1 MNPVRLFLNGFLSYQ
16 SPTELDFRGFEL
28 ACVSGANGAGKSSL
42 LDAITWVLFGEAR
55 SRDDDELIN
64 THATSA
70 EVELDF
76 EYESNLYRVK
86 RSKPRGKTT
95 LLEFYLSNPDGGW
108 RVLTEKSVRETENR
122 LRQVLRMDFETFINA
137 SFFLQGRADQ
147 FAQQNSTSRK
157 RILSSVLGLEVW
169 ETYKDSAAER
179 RKAVEAEVKSI
190 DAQLAVIETE
200 LAQENERKARLVEI
214 ERRLGE
220 LAEQRKDKEAALAT
234 LQRLAAALAE
244 QARMVELLRARLE
257 ETRCRSER
265 LESQNQGLQEERQ
278 QLQGRIERGAEIEEA
293 YERWQAARREL
304 ERWEKTAAQFHEVQA
319 RRSKPLAEI
328 AAGQSRLEEERRALN
343 AQAALRK
350 QEQDR
355 LAELEVEL
363 PGVQTAIRALEEK
376 LGERAALE
384 EQWREAQ
391 QSIERMK
398 AENERL
404 KVDMKAL
411 RERLDRLGEVDGA
424 VCPLC
429 GQPLSPADRQS
440 LIDSLTLEGKQ
451 MGDTYRQNLADQK
464 TAEDRGHELRGLIER
479 LGGQEKELRYLTQRQ
494 DQVTGEM
501 ERIHKAA
508 AEWEQSGARRLVE
521 IDGLLAGDEFAQEA
535 RARLAEIDLEAK
547 ALGYDTA
554 AHDAARRSEMDGR
567 GAERDLRE
575 LEAARASLQPLERQ
589 ITGVTAEW
597 KKEREQV
604 ETQEKELST
613 AEARYEKEAQDLPD
627 LDLAESEA
635 LALQA
640 EENRLRMDVGMVRQM
655 VAVLNTQRKR
665 KDRLTHE
672 REEAVR
678 QVARLKMLERAF
690 GKDGVPALLIEQAL
704 PEIEAQANDILD
716 RLTMGGM
723 SIGFHTQRQLKSK
736 KDEMRETLDIVI
748 TDSSG
753 SKREYEMFSGGAA
766 CRIHFA
772 IRLALSRVLAHRA
785 GARLQ
790 TLFIDEGFGS
800 QDADGRQRLV
810 EAINLVRSEFSRIL
824 VITHLEE
831 LKDHF
836 PARVEVEKTLNG
848 SQVRVV
854 T

>member
-16 SPTELDFRGFEL
+16 NATELDFSGFAL
-28 ACVSGANGAGKSSL
+28 ACISGSNGAGKSSL

-64 THATSA
+64 AHVNSA

-76 EYESNLYRVK
+76 EYEGNLYRVK
-86 RSKPRGKTT
+86 RSKPRGKTS
-95 LLEFYLSNPDGGW
+95 LLEFYLSNPEGGW

-157 RILSSVLGLEVW
+157 RILTSVLGLEVW
-169 ETYKDSAAER
+169 ETYKANATER
-179 RKAVEAEVKSI
+179 RKNVEAEVKSI
-190 DAQLAVIETE
+190 DAQLAEIEAE
-200 LAQENERKARLVEI
+200 LAQEGARKERLAEI
-214 ERRLGE
+214 EKRLGE
-220 LAEQRKDKEAALAT
+220 LGDQRKDKEAALAAM
-234 LQRLAAALAE
+234 QRLAAALAE

-257 ETRCRSER
+257 ETRRRCER
-265 LESQNQGLQEERQ
+265 LENQSAVLEEERGL
-278 QLQGRIERGAEIEEA
+278 LQGRIERAGEIEAA
-293 YERWQAARREL
+293 YQRWQAARQEL

-319 RRSKPLAEI
+319 RRSKPMAEI
-328 AAGQSRLEEERRALN
+328 AAGQSRLEEERRALT
-343 AQAALRK
+343 AQATARGK
-350 QEQDR
+350 EQAR
-355 LAELEVEL
+355 LAELESEL
-363 PGVQTAIRALEEK
+363 PGVKTAIQALEEK
-376 LGERAALE
+376 LGERAGLE

-391 QSIERMK
+391 QSIERMR
-398 AENERL
+398 ADNERL

-411 RERLDRLGEVDGA
+411 RERLDRLGEVEGA
-424 VCPLC
+424 ACPLC
-429 GQPLSPADRQS
+429 GQPLSPDDRQT

-451 MGDTYRQNLADQK
+451 MGDLYRQNVADQK
-464 TAEDRGHELRGLIER
+464 SAEDRGRDLRADIER
-479 LGGQEKELRYLTQRQ
+479 LSGQEKELRFLTQRQ
-494 DQVTGEM
+494 DQLAGEI
-501 ERIHKAA
+501 ERIQRSAT
-508 AEWEQSGARRLVE
+508 EWAQSGAL
-521 IDGLLAGDEFAQEA
+521 
-535 RARLAEIDLEAK
+535 RLAEIGRLLGGEDFAQDARALLAQIDQEAK

-554 AHDAARRSEMDGR
+554 AHDATRRSEMDGR
-567 GAERDLRE
+567 ASERELRD

-589 ITGVTAEW
+589 MAQVGAEW
-597 KKEREQV
+597 SKEREQL
-604 ETQEKELST
+604 EAQEQEFAA
-613 AEARYEKEAQDLPD
+613 AEARHQQDAENLPD
-627 LDLAESEA
+627 LDQAESEV

-655 VAVLNTQRKR
+655 VAVLDTQRKR
-665 KDRLTHE
+665 KKRLTDE
-672 REEAVR
+672 RGEAVR

-704 PEIEAQANDILD
+704 PEIETQANDILD

-723 SIGFHTQRQLKSK
+723 SVRFATQRQLKSK
-736 KDEMRETLDIVI
+736 DEKRETLDILI
-748 TDSSG
+748 SDSAG
-753 SKREYEMFSGGAA
+753 QREYEMFSGGEAF
-766 CRIHFA
+766 RINFA

-836 PARVEVEKTLNG
+836 PARIEVEKGLHG
-848 SQVRVV
+848 SQLRVV

>member
-16 SPTELDFRGFEL
+16 NATELDFSSFEL
-28 ACVSGANGAGKSSL
+28 ACISGSNGAGKSSL

-64 THATSA
+64 AQVNSA

-76 EYESNLYRVK
+76 EYEGNLYRVK
-86 RSKPRGKTT
+86 RSKPRGKTS
-95 LLEFYLSNPDGGW
+95 LLEFYLSNPEGGW

-147 FAQQNSTSRK
+147 FAQQNPTSRK
-157 RILSSVLGLEVW
+157 RILTSVLGLEVW
-169 ETYKDSAAER
+169 ETYKTNAAER
-179 RKAVEAEVKSI
+179 RKNVEAEVKSI
-190 DAQLAVIETE
+190 DAQLAEIEAE
-200 LAQENERKARLVEI
+200 LAQEGARKERLAEI
-214 ERRLGE
+214 EKRLGE
-220 LAEQRKDKEAALAT
+220 LGLQRKDKEAALAAM
-234 LQRLAAALAE
+234 QRLATALAE
-244 QARMVELLRARLE
+244 QARMLELLRSRLDETRKRCERLQNQSTGLE
-257 ETRCRSER
+257 EER
-265 LESQNQGLQEERQ
+265 GLLQE
-278 QLQGRIERGAEIEEA
+278 RIERAGEIEAA
-293 YERWQAARREL
+293 YERWQTARQDL

-319 RRSKPLAEI
+319 RRSKPMAEI
-328 AAGQSRLEEERRALN
+328 AAGQSRLEEERRTLTSQSTAR
-343 AQAALRK
+343 Q
-350 QEQDR
+350 QEQTR
-355 LAELEVEL
+355 LAALEVEL
-363 PGVQTAIRALEEK
+363 PGVQTAIQALEEK

-391 QSIERMK
+391 QSIERMR
-398 AENERL
+398 ADNERL

-411 RERLDRLGEVDGA
+411 RERLDRLGEVEGA
-424 VCPLC
+424 ACPLC
-429 GQPLSPADRQS
+429 GQPLSPDDRQT

-451 MGDTYRQNLADQK
+451 MGDLYRQNVADQK
-464 TAEDRGHELRGLIER
+464 SAEDRGRDLRADIER
-479 LGGQEKELRYLTQRQ
+479 LSGQEKELRFLTQRQ
-494 DQVTGEM
+494 DQLAGEI
-501 ERIHKAA
+501 ERIQRSAT
-508 AEWEQSGARRLVE
+508 EWAQSGAL
-521 IDGLLAGDEFAQEA
+521 
-535 RARLAEIDLEAK
+535 RLAEIDQLLGGEDFAQDARALLAQIDQEAK

-554 AHDAARRSEMDGR
+554 VHDATRRSEMEGR
-567 GAERDLRE
+567 AAERELRD

-589 ITGVTAEW
+589 MAQVGAELN
-597 KKEREQV
+597 KEREQLDG
-604 ETQEKELST
+604 QEKEFAA
-613 AEARYEKEAQDLPD
+613 AEARHEQDAQNLPD
-627 LDLAESEA
+627 LDQAESEV

-655 VAVLNTQRKR
+655 VAVLDTQRKR
-665 KDRLTHE
+665 KKRLSDE
-672 REEAVR
+672 RSEAVR

-704 PEIEAQANDILD
+704 PEIETQANDILD

-723 SIGFHTQRQLKSK
+723 SVRFATQRQLKSK
-736 KDEMRETLDIVI
+736 DEKRETLDILI
-748 TDSSG
+748 SDSAG
-753 SKREYEMFSGGAA
+753 QREYEMFSGGEAF
-766 CRIHFA
+766 RINFA

-810 EAINLVRSEFSRIL
+810 EAINLVRGEFSRIL

-836 PARVEVEKTLNG
+836 PARIEVEKGLHG
-848 SQVRVV
+848 SQLRVV

>member
-16 SPTELDFRGFEL
+16 NATELDFSGFAL
-28 ACVSGANGAGKSSL
+28 ACVSGSNGAGKSSL

-64 THATSA
+64 AHVNSA

-76 EYESNLYRVK
+76 EYEGNLYRVK
-86 RSKPRGKTT
+86 RSKPRGKTS
-95 LLEFYLSNPDGGW
+95 LLEFYLSNPEGGW
-108 RVLTEKSVRETENR
+108 RVLTEKSVRDTENR

-147 FAQQNSTSRK
+147 FAQQNSSSRK

-169 ETYKDSAAER
+169 ETYKANAAER
-179 RKAVEAEVKSI
+179 RKNMEAEVKSI
-190 DAQLAVIETE
+190 DAQLAEIEAE
-200 LAQENERKARLVEI
+200 LAQEGARKERLAEI
-214 ERRLGE
+214 EKRLGE
-220 LAEQRKDKEAALAT
+220 LADQRKDKEAALAAM
-234 LQRLAAALAE
+234 QRLATALAE
-244 QARMVELLRARLE
+244 QARMLELLRARLE
-257 ETRCRSER
+257 ETRKRCER
-265 LESQNQGLQEERQ
+265 LQNQSAGLEEERRL
-278 QLQGRIERGAEIEEA
+278 LQGRIERGGEIEAA

-319 RRSKPLAEI
+319 RRSKPMAEI
-328 AAGQSRLEEERRALN
+328 AAGQSRLEEERRALT
-343 AQAALRK
+343 AQATARGK
-350 QEQDR
+350 EQAR
-355 LAELEVEL
+355 LAELEAEL
-363 PGVQTAIRALEEK
+363 PGVQTAIRALEDK
-376 LGERAALE
+376 LGERTTLE

-391 QSIERMK
+391 QSIERMR
-398 AENERL
+398 ADNERL

-411 RERLDRLGEVDGA
+411 RERLDRLGEVEGA
-424 VCPLC
+424 ACPLC
-429 GQPLSPADRQS
+429 GQPLSPDDRQV

-451 MGDTYRQNLADQK
+451 MGDLYRQNLADQK
-464 TAEDRGHELRGLIER
+464 SAEDRGRDLRGDIER
-479 LGGQEKELRYLTQRQ
+479 LSGQEKELRFLTQRQ
-494 DQVTGEM
+494 DQLAGEI
-501 ERIHKAA
+501 ERIQRSAT
-508 AEWEQSGARRLVE
+508 EWAQSGAL
-521 IDGLLAGDEFAQEA
+521 
-535 RARLAEIDLEAK
+535 RLAEIDQLLGGEDFAQDARALLAQIDQEAK

-554 AHDAARRSEMDGR
+554 AHDATRRSEMDGR
-567 GAERDLRE
+567 AAERELRD

-589 ITGVTAEW
+589 MAQVGAELN
-597 KKEREQV
+597 KEREQLDA
-604 ETQEKELST
+604 QEKEFQA
-613 AEARYEKEAQDLPD
+613 AEARHEQDAQNLPD
-627 LDLAESEA
+627 LDQAESEV

-655 VAVLNTQRKR
+655 VAVLDTQRKR
-665 KDRLTHE
+665 KERLNSE
-672 REEAVR
+672 RGEAVR

-704 PEIEAQANDILD
+704 PEIETQANDILD

-723 SIGFHTQRQLKSK
+723 SVRFATQRQLKSK
-736 KDEMRETLDIVI
+736 DEKRETLDILI
-748 TDSSG
+748 SDSAG
-753 SKREYEMFSGGAA
+753 QREYEMFSGGEAF
-766 CRIHFA
+766 RINFA

-810 EAINLVRSEFSRIL
+810 EAINLVRGEFSRIL

-836 PARVEVEKTLNG
+836 PARIEVEKTLHG
-848 SQVRVV
+848 SQIRVV

>member
-16 SPTELDFRGFEL
+16 NATELDFSSFAL
-28 ACVSGANGAGKSSL
+28 ACVSGSNGAGKSSL

-64 THATSA
+64 AHVNSA

-76 EYESNLYRVK
+76 EYEGNLYRVK
-86 RSKPRGKTT
+86 RSKPRGKTS
-95 LLEFYLSNPDGGW
+95 LLEFYLSNPEGGW

-147 FAQQNSTSRK
+147 FAQQNSSSRK

-169 ETYKDSAAER
+169 ETYKANAAER
-179 RKAVEAEVKSI
+179 RKNVEAEVKSI
-190 DAQLAVIETE
+190 DAQLAEIEAE
-200 LAQENERKARLVEI
+200 LAQEGARKERLAEI
-214 ERRLGE
+214 EKRLGE
-220 LAEQRKDKEAALAT
+220 LGDQRKDKEAALAAM
-234 LQRLAAALAE
+234 QRLAAALAE

-257 ETRCRSER
+257 ETRRRCER
-265 LESQNQGLQEERQ
+265 LQNQSAGLEEERGL
-278 QLQGRIERGAEIEEA
+278 LQGRIERAGEIEAA
-293 YERWQAARREL
+293 YQRWQAARQEL

-328 AAGQSRLEEERRALN
+328 AAGQSRLEEERRALT
-343 AQAALRK
+343 AQATTRGK
-350 QEQDR
+350 EQVR
-355 LAELEVEL
+355 LTELEAEL
-363 PGVQTAIRALEEK
+363 PGVQAAIQTLEEK
-376 LGERAALE
+376 LGERTTLE

-391 QSIERMK
+391 QSIERMR
-398 AENERL
+398 ADNERL

-411 RERLDRLGEVDGA
+411 RERLDRLGEVEGA
-424 VCPLC
+424 ACPLC
-429 GQPLSPADRQS
+429 GQPLSPDDRQI

-451 MGDTYRQNLADQK
+451 MGDLYRQNVADQK
-464 TAEDRGHELRGLIER
+464 SAEDRGRDLRADIER
-479 LGGQEKELRYLTQRQ
+479 LSGQEKELRFLTQRQ
-494 DQVTGEM
+494 DQLAGEI
-501 ERIHKAA
+501 ERIQGSAT
-508 AEWEQSGARRLVE
+508 EWAQSGAL
-521 IDGLLAGDEFAQEA
+521 
-535 RARLAEIDLEAK
+535 RLAEIDQLLGGEDFAQDARALLAQIDQEAK
-547 ALGYDTA
+547 ALGYDTT
-554 AHDAARRSEMDGR
+554 AHDATRRSEMDGR
-567 GAERDLRE
+567 ASELELRD

-589 ITGVTAEW
+589 MAQVGAELS
-597 KKEREQV
+597 KEREQLDA
-604 ETQEKELST
+604 QEQEFAA
-613 AEARYEKEAQDLPD
+613 AEARHQQDAENLPD
-627 LDLAESEA
+627 LDQAESEV

-655 VAVLNTQRKR
+655 VAVLDTQRKR
-665 KDRLTHE
+665 KKRLSDE
-672 REEAVR
+672 RGEAVR

-704 PEIEAQANDILD
+704 PEIETQANDILD

-723 SIGFHTQRQLKSK
+723 SVRFATQRQLKSK
-736 KDEMRETLDIVI
+736 DEKRETLDILI
-748 TDSSG
+748 SDSAG
-753 SKREYEMFSGGAA
+753 QREYEMFSGGEAF
-766 CRIHFA
+766 RINFA

-836 PARVEVEKTLNG
+836 PARIEVEKGLHG
-848 SQVRVV
+848 SQLRVV